1 MGSQADAAEFAELKA
16 RVDKLE
22 AAVEGLRGQAE
33 SKESLHDEVLGKPV
47 DPEAR
52 RAKRAEL
59 DSAFGRRERGN
70 PPQT

>member
-22 AAVEGLRGQAE
+22 AAVEELRGQAG
-33 SKESLHDEVLGKPV
+33 SKESLHDEVLGRPV

-52 RAKRAEL
+52 KAQRAER
-59 DSAFGRRERGN
+59 DAQFGRRERGN